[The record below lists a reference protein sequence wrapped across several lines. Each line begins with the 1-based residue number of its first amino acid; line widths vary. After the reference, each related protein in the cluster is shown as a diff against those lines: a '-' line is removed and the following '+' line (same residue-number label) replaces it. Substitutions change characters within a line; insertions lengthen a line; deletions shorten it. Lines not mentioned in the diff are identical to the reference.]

1 MISGDTWDVVI
12 LGSGI
17 AGLAGALAAHELG
30 LRPVVLEK
38 ASTLGGGTVN
48 SYGLIWVGQNH
59 LAQAAGYSDTRDEVV
74 AYMRFLGGGS
84 LDDDRMRTFVDRSP
98 EGDQGA
104 MLPTRNINYGR
115 GRTIARGPRAPA
127 FLLRCNHSRCAV
139 RRLRAALPQA
149 ATTAQTQFLA
159 LTHHRRTQPD
169 LDKPL
174 DLVMPGEIG
183 VTRPVDVVEGSVCH
197 GSQKSLVMPA

>member
-1 MISGDTWDVVI
+1 MISNDAWDVVI

-84 LDDDRMRTFVDRSP
+84 LDDDRMRTFVDGSP
-98 EGDQGA
+98 EALKFFERCVVGFRVVRGLTDRYYGKPPGSHAVGQSLEGD
-104 MLPTRNINYGR
+104 LI
-115 GRTIARGPRAPA
+115 
-127 FLLRCNHSRCAV
+127 S
-139 RRLRAALPQA
+139 
-149 ATTAQTQFLA
+149 
-159 LTHHRRTQPD
+159 
-169 LDKPL
+169 
-174 DLVMPGEIG
+174 
-183 VTRPVDVVEGSVCH
+183 
-197 GSQKSLVMPA
+197 